1 MQSPQ
6 CITILVIKK
15 TQQVGENYL
24 TFYRRSN
31 MGTYTYSMDVIKERL
46 RTGIFTSGEAQHAI
60 NDLEIHYENG
70 YISYSEKISY
80 QNQLIRFL

>member
-46 RTGIFTSGEAQHAI
+46 RTGNFTSGEAQHAI

-70 YISYSEKISY
+70 YISYSE
-80 QNQLIRFL
+80 